1 MISAS
6 THWGRQIVD
15 FQRSI
20 DSSSLPCDFKK
31 IAWALIF
38 EDSPDYASGSR
49 HLVTMKESRLSEALV
64 EYAVC
69 MPRLR
74 RLTIPISVS
83 CGRSALAAGHWPRK
97 RRPIDIKLVGIPA
110 ICLMP

>member
-1 MISAS
+1 L
-6 THWGRQIVD
+6 GRRQIVD
-15 FQRSI
+15 FQRTI
-20 DSSSLPCDFKK
+20 DSSSLPCDFKQ

-38 EDSPDYASGSR
+38 EDSPDDAGGSR
-49 HLVTMKESRLSEALV
+49 HLVTMIKSHLSEALV

-83 CGRSALAAGHWPRK
+83 CGVLGTRRWPLARK
-97 RRPIDIKLVGIPA
+97 RRAMGIKLVGIPA